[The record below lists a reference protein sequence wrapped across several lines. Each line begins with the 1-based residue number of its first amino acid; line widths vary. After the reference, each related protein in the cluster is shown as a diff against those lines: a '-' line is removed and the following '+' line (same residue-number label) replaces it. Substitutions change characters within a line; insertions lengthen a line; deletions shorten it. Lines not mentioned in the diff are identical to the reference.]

1 MVRGAL
7 PVIGGET
14 AVATLRTRTDPTHT
28 IFVDANR
35 LAEGLFGSHLAA
47 NILLLGA
54 AYQAGLIPVSAQAIE
69 EAIRLNR
76 VEEKTNLRA
85 FQVGRLYVHDPRR
98 VKQILEE
105 PEPRASA
112 DVVARRVTELTRYQN
127 ASYAAEY
134 ASFVQSVVDQ
144 APELREMVAR
154 GLFKL
159 MAYKDEYEVAR
170 LLTRPDFQR
179 NMDRMWEAMESV
191 SFNLHPPF
199 LRALGWKRKIQAG
212 GWARLPLTLL
222 SRLRFLRGTWL
233 DPFGYQRCRKEE
245 RELIAWYRGLV
256 EQTMEILTPENLS
269 VALEIVAIPEMI
281 RGYEDVKRRSI
292 ARAKAAA
299 AEKLGTMER
308 QPALK

>member
-1 MVRGAL
+1 
-7 PVIGGET
+7 
-14 AVATLRTRTDPTHT
+14 VATLSARTDPTRT

-47 NILLLGA
+47 NIVLLGV
-54 AYQAGLIPVSAQAIE
+54 AYQAGLIPVSARAIE

-76 VEEKTNLRA
+76 VEETSNLRA
-85 FQVGRLYVHDPRR
+85 FQIGRLYVHDPRR
-98 VKQILEE
+98 VEQLLEG
-105 PEPRASA
+105 PEAREST
-112 DVVARRVTELTRYQN
+112 DVVARRVAELTNYQN

-134 ASFVQSVVDQ
+134 VGFVESVVDQ
-144 APELREMVAR
+144 APELREAVAR

-170 LLTRPDFQR
+170 LLTRPEFQR
-179 NMDRMWEAMESV
+179 SMDRMWEAVESI

-199 LRALGWKRKIQAG
+199 LRFLGWKPKIQVG

-233 DPFGYQRCRKEE
+233 DPFGYQRCRTEE
-245 RELIAWYRGLV
+245 RELVAWYRGLV
-256 EQTMEILTPENLS
+256 ERTMELLTPENFS

-281 RGYEDVKRRSI
+281 RGYEDVKRASI
-292 ARAKAAA
+292 TRAKAAA
-299 AEKLGTMER
+299 AEMLEAMER